1 MSCKKVVEIIPD
13 LRSGGAEKF
22 VVDLSN
28 RFSDIGLDCGL
39 CTLYDKN
46 DDELLRPLVSNS
58 IKQYTFHKRIGL
70 DLKCLYR
77 LTRFIIRE
85 RPDAVHVHLDAVK
98 YVLITSVFCKKIKHF
113 ATIHSSASFDAQS
126 GFSALVRKFLFKKR
140 FVTPVTISEESQIS
154 FEKFYGFIPKL
165 ITNGCSDYVPESP
178 SLSQYHVGVD
188 YLFIHAASIQPVKN
202 QMMLLKAFKRLLEDG
217 VNAKLLIMGR
227 VTDSSIFEKMQPFF
241 SERIQYLGEQKNVR
255 DFMNCADAFCLSST
269 VEGMPITIIEA
280 FSVGCIPITTP
291 VGGCLNMIQSG
302 VNGLLSEETTED
314 AYYRA
319 LSSFVKIDKQTLSEM
334 KEQARLSFVQNYS
347 IQKTADNYLALF
359 NE

>member
-1 MSCKKVVEIIPD
+1 
-13 LRSGGAEKF
+13 
-22 VVDLSN
+22 
-28 RFSDIGLDCGL
+28 
-39 CTLYDKN
+39 
-46 DDELLRPLVSNS
+46 
-58 IKQYTFHKRIGL
+58 
-70 DLKCLYR
+70 
-77 LTRFIIRE
+77 
-85 RPDAVHVHLDAVK
+85 
-98 YVLITSVFCKKIKHF
+98 
-113 ATIHSSASFDAQS
+113 
-126 GFSALVRKFLFKKR
+126 
-140 FVTPVTISEESQIS
+140 
-154 FEKFYGFIPKL
+154 
-165 ITNGCSDYVPESP
+165 
-178 SLSQYHVGVD
+178 
-188 YLFIHAASIQPVKN
+188 
-202 QMMLLKAFKRLLEDG
+202 
-217 VNAKLLIMGR
+217 MGR